1 MYRFYSLLRP
11 VSLGTFPT
19 PAGVDYEIKNYN
31 NKVFVDEIDRYAWG
45 HVDYSKDIRKYG
57 YIPEE
62 YDMVP
67 SSSNYYREA
76 RPGDV
81 VRIGKSG
88 VVIAEILSQ
97 SHSSDWGWIDIEFK
111 DIRDNYRHWR
121 NFCDGGRLSY
131 FEEYNRYESASD
143 VVKSSL
149 QYCLRVLRSLNV
161 AGGNVFLVSSGD
173 VYWMYVNG
181 TNMGSVSRTERTKTE
196 EDKAFQTMLGYLEE
210 NFRFRMGMILFPSSF
225 TNGEFVLL
233 KDNKFAKRYFE
244 WLYKKDIC

>member
-31 NKVFVDEIDRYAWG
+31 SKVFVREINRYAWG

-57 YIPEE
+57 YVPEE

-67 SSSNYYREA
+67 SSSSYYREA
-76 RPGDV
+76 RPGDI
-81 VRIGKSG
+81 VRIGKTG
-88 VVIAEILSQ
+88 VVIAEVLSQ
-97 SHSSDWGWIDIEFK
+97 SHSSDWDMVDIEFK
-111 DIRDNYRHWR
+111 DTHDKYRHWR
-121 NFCDGGRLSY
+121 NFYDGGRLSY

-210 NFRFRMGMILFPSSF
+210 DFRFRMGMILFPSSF